1 MKSKQGICAKGILA
15 TVTLLCAAF
24 FLCIPMGVSAGE
36 ALRAD
41 YVFTQNSPGATLAR
55 VFGIRE
61 FVDGEH
67 RDFSRFEPVPE
78 YFAAASTL
86 ISADRKSVMM
96 RSLTVDFVKS
106 PIAFAGEV
114 DLGPSGRLPYR
125 VEITDAQI
133 SFKHFDAPLAPD
145 LTFASARSRM
155 PWDFF
160 LTIKGTVEVQ
170 GQAFDIDVVEFDGSP
185 ETLASSEVGGDVDG
199 DCSSLF
205 LDLGANVQF
214 SATARTPPP
223 LEVFT
228 GLIDGFNVKL
238 VIVTF
243 IGGRLGNEIVETVV
257 APDSDKDGRPD
268 LIDDCPTIINP
279 NQTDADKNGVGDA
292 CNDKNHKR
300 GQRSFY
306 FFPARLFEG

>member
-1 MKSKQGICAKGILA
+1 MNSKQGIYAKGILA
-15 TVTLLCAAF
+15 AVTLLFAAF
-24 FLCIPMGVSAGE
+24 LLGIPFGVSAQE
-36 ALRAD
+36 ARRAD
-41 YVFTQNSPGATLAR
+41 YVFTQRSLGATLTR

-86 ISADRKSVMM
+86 ISADQKSVMM
-96 RSLTVDFVKS
+96 RSLTVDFVNS
-106 PIAFAGEV
+106 PIAFEGEV
-114 DLGPSGRLPYR
+114 NLGPGGQLPYR

-145 LTFASARSRM
+145 FTFSGARSRM

-160 LTIKGTVEVQ
+160 LTIKGTVKVQ

-214 SATARTPPP
+214 SATASTPAP

-228 GLIDGFNVKL
+228 GLIDGFNIKL

-243 IGGRLGNEIVETVV
+243 IGGRLGSEIAETVV

-268 LIDDCPTIINP
+268 LIDNCPTIRNP
-279 NQTDADKNGVGDA
+279 DQTDADNNGIGDA
-292 CNDKNHKR
+292 CSDKSHKR
-300 GQRSFY
+300 GPVSHY
-306 FFPARLFEG
+306 WVPARSPGG